1 MRQFCLSETIKKPR
15 LRGEYSISCISYG
28 TCSGSSPLARGILV
42 IFQRRRMLIR
52 IIPACAG
59 NTIACLYSRSPSRDH
74 PRLRGEYQ
82 SPQHIRCVEIG
93 SSPPARG
100 IRKLNCSCNSCYRI
114 IPACAGNTLLN
125 HDHRQDLRDHPRL
138 RGEYTKK
145 SLIFF
150 SLPFLL

>member
-1 MRQFCLSETIKKPR
+1 MFLSFISCFEYSKIRPFCLSETIKKPR

-100 IRKLNCSCNSCYRI
+100 ILFCDSHFTKKSRI
-114 IPACAGNTLLN
+114 IPACAGNTVL
-125 HDHRQDLRDHPRL
+125 DR
-138 RGEYTKK
+138 YC
-145 SLIFF
+145 
-150 SLPFLL
+150 

>member
-1 MRQFCLSETIKKPR
+1 MFLSFISCFEYSKIRPFCLSETIKKPR

-59 NTIACLYSRSPSRDH
+59 NTRIRSSSGISAQDH
-74 PRLRGEYQ
+74 PRPRGEYTA
-82 SPQHIRCVEIG
+82 SSSASDSSRG

-100 IRKLNCSCNSCYRI
+100 IPDTKSGNKSSSGI
-114 IPACAGNTLLN
+114 IPACAGNT
-125 HDHRQDLRDHPRL
+125 R
-138 RGEYTKK
+138 
-145 SLIFF
+145 IM
-150 SLPFLL
+150 